1 MLLTQ
6 TKPLHQSSYCEALLN
21 HMVSCPQQDLN
32 FTINFQ
38 FSQSV
43 VDLILEEQVIKY
55 SATRQVECHYTS
67 VTFGIVQ
74 WKVTITAI
82 PLQNTYLKHRPFEV

>member
-1 MLLTQ
+1 MLITQ
-6 TKPLHQSSYCEALLN
+6 TKPSHQSSYCEALLN

-43 VDLILEEQVIKY
+43 VDLILEEQDIKY
-55 SATRQVECHYTS
+55 SAARQVYTS

-82 PLQNTYLKHRPFEV
+82 PLQNYLLQTQTV